1 MTGHKEAVK
10 AASFIWSNNLTKNL
24 TWKLKDSRLW
34 AFFFDMQLLFLN
46 ENIGGLNAARIRHQI
61 HEMKNSFNDKIEF
74 VKTQFD
80 KLSFEIYDYLSDRN
94 SEATFNQAMMLY
106 QGIGTNKNTTRAFEI
121 WENMIESSLNGNIS
135 LNNFAPALLAKSYY
149 SAKEIFQ

>member
-1 MTGHKEAVK
+1 
-10 AASFIWSNNLTKNL
+10 
-24 TWKLKDSRLW
+24 
-34 AFFFDMQLLFLN
+34 
-46 ENIGGLNAARIRHQI
+46 
-61 HEMKNSFNDKIEF
+61 MKNSFNDKIEF